1 MSELPSALFSIAD
14 GSEFRFARFYNVC
27 EAAALA
33 ATRKFAHCL
42 RFVGHTPGVF
52 KRGRDTESD
61 ANIRLEEI
69 LTFFSNEFPSAFPSE
84 IPRCG
89 LLSDNITYQR
99 KHDILIATVPK
110 KQAKAPRCF
119 CLPISTSLLYVD
131 LRLYAEFVLILLQYR
146 IYNICKECIHLY
158 RCASDILGRLHGC
171 LQLL

>member
-27 EAAALA
+27 EAAALV

-42 RFVGHTPGVF
+42 GFVGHTPGVF

-69 LTFFSNEFPSAFPSE
+69 LTFFSTEFPSAFPSE

-89 LLSDNITYQR
+89 LLSDNITYQ
-99 KHDILIATVPK
+99 PK
-110 KQAKAPRCF
+110 EIYAYCDNSTKKA
-119 CLPISTSLLYVD
+119 LPINGNRPYKTVQRRPD
-131 LRLYAEFVLILLQYR
+131 PCERR
-146 IYNICKECIHLY
+146 W
-158 RCASDILGRLHGC
+158 SDRHG
-171 LQLL
+171 